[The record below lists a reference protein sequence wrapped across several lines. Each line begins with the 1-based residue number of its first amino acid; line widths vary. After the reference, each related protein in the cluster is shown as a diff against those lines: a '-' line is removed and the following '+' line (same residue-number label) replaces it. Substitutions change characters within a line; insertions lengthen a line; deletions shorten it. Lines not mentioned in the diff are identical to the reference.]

1 MQYRLKFK
9 RADETYWLKPESRA
23 EKLLFM
29 VLLEETGMGRAQV
42 DERLAAG
49 SAIET
54 RDLVVTGGEGPCLEN
69 L

>member
-29 VLLEETGMGRAQV
+29 VLLEETGLTRAEV
-42 DERLAAG
+42 DARLAAG
-49 SAIET
+49 GKIEME
-54 RDLVVTGGEGPCLEN
+54 LLEVTGRA
-69 L
+69 